1 MKETDEKNQNVKT
14 TAWSYGWTRKQ
25 SWRNDVFTNFSSEL
39 LLYIISSFLHK
50 RQIHKGLVI
59 QQAFFQVCSL
69 L

>member
-39 LLYIISSFLHK
+39 LLYIISLST
-50 RQIHKGLVI
+50 
-59 QQAFFQVCSL
+59 
-69 L
+69 